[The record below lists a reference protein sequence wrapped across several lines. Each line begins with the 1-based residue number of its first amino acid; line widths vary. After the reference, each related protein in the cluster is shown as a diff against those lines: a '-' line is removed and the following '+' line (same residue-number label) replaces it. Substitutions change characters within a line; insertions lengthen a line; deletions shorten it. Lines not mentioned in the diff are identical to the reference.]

1 MRMRCTGR
9 HTPAL
14 RVVTREQLAQA
25 LHAGDGEMTNEALAQ
40 VERLI
45 ADCKKRIER
54 QREVVANG
62 FQKGHDTDIAI
73 SMLRA
78 LEASLSA
85 FEKHRQFIL
94 DRQKTADRR

>member
-1 MRMRCTGR
+1 M
-9 HTPAL
+9 
-14 RVVTREQLAQA
+14 
-25 LHAGDGEMTNEALAQ
+25 MTDREALDQ

-78 LEASLSA
+78 LEVSLSA
-85 FEKHRQFIL
+85 FEKHRQFVL
-94 DRQKTADRR
+94 DQQKTADRR

>member
-1 MRMRCTGR
+1 
-9 HTPAL
+9 
-14 RVVTREQLAQA
+14 
-25 LHAGDGEMTNEALAQ
+25 MTNEALAQ

-45 ADCKKRIER
+45 SDCKNRIER

-62 FQKGHDTDIAI
+62 FQKGHDMDIPI

-85 FEKHRQFIL
+85 FEKHRHFIL
-94 DRQKTADRR
+94 DRQKTAGRR